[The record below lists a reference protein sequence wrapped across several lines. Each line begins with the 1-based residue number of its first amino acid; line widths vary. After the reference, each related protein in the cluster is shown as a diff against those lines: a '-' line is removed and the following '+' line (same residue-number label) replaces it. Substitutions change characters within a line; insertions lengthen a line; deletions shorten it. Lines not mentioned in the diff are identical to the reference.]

1 MPSRSMVKFPLL
13 VVLSL
18 LSFETMW
25 PQRKGSLPEDNL
37 TRAEL
42 SSHIRFLASDEL
54 LGRMT
59 GTNEINIAA
68 RYIAE
73 QFRMAAVLPVPGLN
87 EYYQD
92 VPLER
97 VTLSRS
103 GWLILGKDTLLQ
115 KKDMII
121 ARGSAADLNGDVIFA
136 GTGTTEELAAKD
148 LRGKIVVT
156 KYQNSSLATG
166 KLNAAAEAGAITVV
180 ELYHGNFP
188 WQSILQFLG
197 QSSFRIAPEGKQ
209 ANLPYVLI
217 NDAQSTF
224 ETALSGGESM
234 KASLHSEGVMIEKVR
249 ARNVLGMIRGS
260 NPALR
265 EEYILLMAHYD
276 HVGAGLRGGATPEDT
291 IFNGARDNA
300 VGTVALMA
308 AARALAVRPPARS
321 VLLAAVTS
329 EEVGLMGSSYLAD
342 HFPIPLQKIVYT
354 LNTDGAGYNDTT
366 IVTVIGLERTTAE
379 DQLKAG
385 AARYRLGVIPDPVPE
400 QNLFNRSDNVS
411 FARKGVPSPNFSMG
425 IRAFDAE
432 ISKYY
437 HRPADH
443 ADEHF
448 DFNYF
453 TRYCRAFTHAARLI
467 ADIKQRPVWKQG
479 DTYEQAAKK
488 LYGQ

>member
-18 LSFETMW
+18 LAFETTW

-73 QFRMAAVLPVPGLN
+73 QFRMAGVLPVPGLN

-136 GTGTTEELAAKD
+136 GTGTAEELAAKD

-156 KYQNSSLATG
+156 KYQNSSMATG
-166 KLNAAAEAGAITVV
+166 KWNAAAEAGAIAVV
-180 ELYHGNFP
+180 ELYRGNFP

-209 ANLPYVLI
+209 ADLPYVLI
-217 NDAQSTF
+217 NDAQSTY

-234 KASLHSEGVMIEKVR
+234 KASLHSEGAMIEKIR

-276 HVGAGLRGGATPEDT
+276 HLGAGLRAGATPEDT

-300 VGTVALMA
+300 AGTVALMA
-308 AARALAVRPPARS
+308 AAKALAARPPARS
-321 VLLAAVTS
+321 VLFAAVTS
-329 EEVGLMGSSYLAD
+329 EEVGLIGSAYLAD
-342 HFPIPLQKIVYT
+342 HFPLPLEKVVYT
-354 LNTDGAGYNDTT
+354 HNTDGAGYNDTT
-366 IVTVIGLERTTAE
+366 VVTVIGLERTTAE
-379 DQLKAG
+379 DRLKAG
-385 AARYRLGVIPDPVPE
+385 AARYGLGVIPDPAPE
-400 QNLFNRSDNVS
+400 QNLFNRSDNVA
-411 FARKGVPSPNFSMG
+411 FARKGVPSPNFGMG
-425 IRAFDAE
+425 IRAFDAA

-467 ADIKQRPVWKQG
+467 ADMKQRPVWKQG
-479 DTYEQAAKK
+479 DIYEKAAKK